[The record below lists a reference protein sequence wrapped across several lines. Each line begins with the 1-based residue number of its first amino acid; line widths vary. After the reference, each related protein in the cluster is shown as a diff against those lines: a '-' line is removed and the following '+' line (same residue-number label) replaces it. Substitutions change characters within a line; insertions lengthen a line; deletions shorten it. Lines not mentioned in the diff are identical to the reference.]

1 MDAAWYEDG
10 NATKLMAIRASIIS
24 VITIGLE
31 KLGMAKDVQV
41 DTY

>member
-1 MDAAWYEDG
+1 MEYAWYEHG
-10 NATKLMAIRASIIS
+10 NAMKLMTVRTSIIS
-24 VITIGLE
+24 VLTIGLE